1 MNANTHS
8 TTVMVAISGRCSIN
22 IAGLLPGSL
31 ANIRWGKRTIEDVQT
46 PLVNDCQKPANSGRN
61 GGEQYEIYGHRN
73 APELDS
79 IFIERSTALVNE
91 TPVLT

>member
-31 ANIRWGKRTIEDVQT
+31 ANIRWEIRTIEDVQT
-46 PLVNDCQKPANSGRN
+46 PLVNDCQRPANGDRKD
-61 GGEQYEIYGHRN
+61 GERHEIKEHRN
-73 APELDS
+73 TLWLDQFLS
-79 IFIERSTALVNE
+79 SAAWLSSTK
-91 TPVLT
+91 PPC

>member
-31 ANIRWGKRTIEDVQT
+31 ASIRWEIRTIEDVQT
-46 PLVNDCQKPANSGRN
+46 SLVNDCQKPANSDRK
-61 GGEQYEIYGHRN
+61 GGEQYEIYDHRN
-73 APELDS
+73 VPELDS
-79 IFIERSTALVNE
+79 IFI
-91 TPVLT
+91 